1 MSPTPEESRA
11 AAVSALVGPG
21 QDRLEAV
28 ARVAEIDGR
37 LRPLVRQAIAAGV
50 PGTRVRELT
59 GLARGTIR
67 AWVEGD

>member
-1 MSPTPEESRA
+1 MSRTPEEDRA
-11 AAVSALVGPG
+11 AAVTALAGPG
-21 QDRLEAV
+21 RERLDAV

-37 LRPLVRQAIAAGV
+37 LRPLVRDAIAAGV